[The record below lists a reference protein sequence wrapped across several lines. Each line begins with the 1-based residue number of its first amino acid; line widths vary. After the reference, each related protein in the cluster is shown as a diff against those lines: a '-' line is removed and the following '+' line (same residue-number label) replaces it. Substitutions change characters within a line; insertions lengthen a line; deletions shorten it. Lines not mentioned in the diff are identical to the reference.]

1 MAGCVPTHVTFQINN
16 FGAECMRVP
25 MEESGSQ
32 TFSASGSPGG
42 LVKTTDHTASTTRAS
57 ESVGSLVGPTNLHV

>member
-42 LVKTTDHTASTTRAS
+42 LVKTQA
-57 ESVGSLVGPTNLHV
+57 VGPTLGFSFGRSVQGTRYKHF